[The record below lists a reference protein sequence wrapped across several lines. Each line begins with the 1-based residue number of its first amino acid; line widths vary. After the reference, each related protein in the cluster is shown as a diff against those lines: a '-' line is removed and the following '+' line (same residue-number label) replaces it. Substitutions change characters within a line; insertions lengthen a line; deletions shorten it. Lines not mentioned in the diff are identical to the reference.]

1 MAATAVDDDESTDG
15 PVSGFARFVR
25 MRSLC
30 EDVVEIPLG
39 SLAAALVFAGAY
51 LVGCRLGGS
60 EAGERFWS
68 RRRFIS
74 AAAGISVAYIF
85 IDVLPELEFQRQV
98 VVKAAEG
105 TELLFA
111 EQRIYLLALLSF
123 VVIYG
128 LEHMVLVNRERRRES
143 VAAGRADAIYWL
155 QLTGYAAYSALIG
168 YLVIERAER
177 GTLAL
182 VAYTFAMAVH
192 FLIVDHT
199 LDEEH
204 GRMYRLRGRLLL
216 AASVLVGWL
225 IGVMTP
231 LSEVAVARLFAVLA
245 GGVVLTSL
253 RAELPNDREGR
264 FWPFCLGAVIFAA
277 VLIVA

>member
-1 MAATAVDDDESTDG
+1 MEV
-15 PVSGFARFVR
+15 PF
-25 MRSLC
+25 
-30 EDVVEIPLG
+30 G
-39 SLAAALVFAGAY
+39 SLAAAVVFAGAY
-51 LVGCRLGGS
+51 LVGGGLSAS

-68 RRRFIS
+68 RRRFLS

-98 VVKAAEG
+98 IVKAAEG
-105 TELLFA
+105 AQLLFA
-111 EQRIYLLALLSF
+111 EQRIYSLALLSF

-143 VAAGRADAIYWL
+143 VAAGEADAVFWL
-155 QLTGYAAYSALIG
+155 QLAGYAAYSALIG
-168 YLVIERAER
+168 YLVVERAER
-177 GTLAL
+177 GVLPL

-192 FLIVDHT
+192 FLIVDHA

-204 GRMYRLRGRLLL
+204 GRAYRPRGRWLL

-225 IGVMTP
+225 IGVATP
-231 LSEVAVARLFAVLA
+231 LSEVVVARLFAVLA
-245 GGVVLTSL
+245 GGVVITSL
-253 RAELPNDREGR
+253 RAELPDDREGR

>member
-1 MAATAVDDDESTDG
+1 M
-15 PVSGFARFVR
+15 
-25 MRSLC
+25 
-30 EDVVEIPLG
+30 
-39 SLAAALVFAGAY
+39 FAGAY
-51 LVGCRLGGS
+51 LAGGGFGAS

-74 AAAGISVAYIF
+74 AAAGISVAYVF

-98 VVKAAEG
+98 LVRAAG
-105 TELLFA
+105 GAELLFA

-128 LEHMVLVNRERRRES
+128 LEHMVLVNRERRRAS
-143 VAAGRADAIYWL
+143 VAAGEADAIYWL
-155 QLTGYAAYSALIG
+155 QLAGYAAYSALIG
-168 YLVIERAER
+168 YLVVERAER
-177 GTLAL
+177 GVLPLA
-182 VAYTFAMAVH
+182 AYTFAMAVH
-192 FLIVDHT
+192 FLIVDHA

-204 GRMYRLRGRLLL
+204 GRAYRPRGRWLL

-225 IGVMTP
+225 IGVVTP

-245 GGVVLTSL
+245 GGVVITSL
-253 RAELPNDREGR
+253 RAELPDDREGR
-264 FWPFCLGAVIFAA
+264 FWPFCFGAVIFAA